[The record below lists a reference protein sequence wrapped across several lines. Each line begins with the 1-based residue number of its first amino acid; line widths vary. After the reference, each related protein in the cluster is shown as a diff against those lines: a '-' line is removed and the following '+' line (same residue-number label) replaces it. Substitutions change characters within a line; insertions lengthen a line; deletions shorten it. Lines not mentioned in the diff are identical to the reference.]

1 LKLDSF
7 HLERYFAEH
16 EFTAPYI
23 MCSSDCESLNL
34 GDLLALEPE
43 ASEKFSSLWLGY
55 TDSLGN
61 HELRQ
66 AITTLYESISANQ
79 ILVHAGAEE
88 AIFNFMNVALAPG
101 DHVVVQAP
109 YYQSLGEVARGVG
122 ADVTEWRGEPLTL
135 AKCLAAIECG
145 PLT

>member
-16 EFTAPYI
+16 EFTAPHTL
-23 MCSSDCESLNL
+23 CSSDCESLKL

-43 ASEKFSSLWLGY
+43 ASDKFSSLWLGY

-79 ILVHAGAEE
+79 ILVHTGAEE

-101 DHVVVQAP
+101 DHLRPDPGRGLHSAD
-109 YYQSLGEVARGVG
+109 YENAGETRTSDG
-122 ADVTEWRGEPLTL
+122 AYLSRLT
-135 AKCLAAIECG
+135 
-145 PLT
+145 